1 MQKVCLFKVLSGIV
15 PMTTKNLSIFSSK
28 TAVIGNTNA
37 VLVYKNLEDSPIY
50 NNEEAHNF
58 VRDVYW
64 DSDNSFYTVAWD
76 KKLRHHCMD
85 SSN

>member
-1 MQKVCLFKVLSGIV
+1 MQKVCIFKVLSEVVLI
-15 PMTTKNLSIFSSK
+15 TTKNLSNFSSK

-37 VLVYKNLEDSPIY
+37 VLVYTNLEDSPIY

-76 KKLRHHCMD
+76 KKLRHHFTD